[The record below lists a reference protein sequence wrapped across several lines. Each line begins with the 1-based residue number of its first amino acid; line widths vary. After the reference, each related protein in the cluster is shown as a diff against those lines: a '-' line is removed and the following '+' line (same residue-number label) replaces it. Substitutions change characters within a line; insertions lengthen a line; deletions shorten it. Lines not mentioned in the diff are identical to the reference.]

1 MRYQAAECR
10 NCETLKRRTG
20 ANFCARC
27 LRAAALNR
35 SGCAAKSTDKLPLR
49 SCEGG
54 CPFVCR
60 PGIFAHLFLAAP
72 TSTINAS
79 RIPNLNRNLRPA
91 RSRRMLHRNYVRNIA
106 YLNRIISYFLLYIF
120 FYHAYFFITHLLLLC
135 YINIAIY
142 LSLFIF
148 VLSDTCSIF
157 CIITSSIFSTL
168 KLFIQIF

>member
-1 MRYQAAECR
+1 M
-10 NCETLKRRTG
+10 KRRTG

-49 SCEGG
+49 SCGGG

-91 RSRRMLHRNYVRNIA
+91 RSRWMSHRNYVRNIA
-106 YLNRIISYFLLYIF
+106 YLNHIISYFLYILHTC
-120 FYHAYFFITHLLLLC
+120 YCYAILL
-135 YINIAIY
+135 NIAIY

-157 CIITSSIFSTL
+157 CTIITSSIFSTL